1 LPEGGTARGFLAK
14 CPAAPRVISPDLG
27 RRILED
33 PGATPTAE
41 VNWKQTLPTASENAI
56 EAGDGW

>member
-1 LPEGGTARGFLAK
+1 M
-14 CPAAPRVISPDLG
+14 
-27 RRILED
+27 ED
-33 PGATPTAE
+33 PGAPTAE